1 VATNQQIA
9 PPVKEQLT
17 PEQRMARMNRLKNL
31 FADVNSH
38 LHKSAIGLM
47 NETINPLSN
56 MNALRAQQIYDL
68 ARTGN
73 FAQLQYLYNEIER
86 CDPTFLVCVT
96 RRCSALAEL
105 DWRVVRSDER
115 LNRNADKGLIKEQ
128 MEFLETAVARIDN
141 FPEAMDHLALS
152 AFRGFS
158 ILNVWHKP
166 DGMPYHFECLD
177 SWNIC
182 RDRKD
187 GCWLWNPS
195 GSSFLNPVKGS
206 KGLTAI
212 PPEDM
217 VAVVRNRE
225 IDWPGMKIFLRNAVG
240 ERDWGRFLETYG
252 LPPVIIT
259 MPEFS
264 SKDQE
269 DVYKAAAQ
277 SVFEGRSGIVPY
289 GSEVNYASESR
300 GTNPFTE
307 FIEHQMKLFVL
318 MATGGTLTSLAES
331 GSGTLAGEAQMD
343 VWRQIVRSDVRI
355 VSNAINKQ
363 LCERLI
369 KGQKDFKGKPT
380 LVEFRLD
387 TEPHL
392 TAKEVLDLAQA
403 ASSAGFEMDADE
415 IAQATG
421 FTIRKKVEAGFNAA
435 PVTVNEPPP
444 DDTPPDGTPIVL
456 ADSDPFYGE
465 ADKPTSELPPDTG
478 AMPPPDG
485 TEIGEIAA
493 NAEGDDADAAG
504 SADTQLQSV
513 QDGAEG
519 ADGDKETPGERS
531 AQKGDVDDVSPKAER
546 IGEELVRSLQTDFKE
561 VADGIG
567 RILALPPEEQAGAAA
582 VMLEKIDKMVPD
594 DPAMRKVIE
603 RQMMEAFDQQVKKEP
618 TGSAPEPNKAIPN

>member
-1 VATNQQIA
+1 MATNQQIA
-9 PPVKEQLT
+9 PPVKAQLT

-47 NETINPLSN
+47 NETINPLWN

-128 MEFLETAVARIDN
+128 MDFLETAVARIDN
-141 FPEAMDHLALS
+141 FPEALDHLALS

-182 RDRKD
+182 RDRKY

-206 KGLTAI
+206 KGLTEI
-212 PPEDM
+212 PPDDM

-225 IDWPGMKIFLRNAVG
+225 IDWPGMKIFLRSAVG

-369 KGQKDFKGKPT
+369 KSQRDFKGKPT

-403 ASSAGFEMDADE
+403 ASSAGFEMDAEE

-435 PVTVNEPPP
+435 PPPKTGVNEPPP
-444 DDTPPDGTPIVL
+444 DDTPLILSDADIFKGDG
-456 ADSDPFYGE
+456 
-465 ADKPTSELPPDTG
+465 KPTSELPPDTG
-478 AMPPPDG
+478 VLPPPDG
-485 TEIGEIAA
+485 TEIPDTA
-493 NAEGDDADAAG
+493 NADADKAEVAEN
-504 SADTQLQSV
+504 ADTPLQGAQV
-513 QDGAEG
+513 GAEG
-519 ADGDKETPGERS
+519 AKVDKDTTVEGS
-531 AQKGDVDDVSPKAER
+531 AQKGDVDAVSPKAER

-594 DPAMRKVIE
+594 DPAMRAVIE